1 MKIRSSSD
9 AHDDRSMVAE
19 DDMRRRC
26 HQAEVERWSALL
38 CDMLAGKSTPLPIPL
53 DVPGS
58 PDTWRRGVGQM
69 TPVRPGFGQ
78 PGFGQP
84 CDATGNADGDDAT
97 SEPGRVQMRVDSEE
111 LGEVAIIVER
121 REGGLRV
128 VIGSADAKALALFGA
143 ERETLMQALATVGL
157 AVETVQVV
165 QLQPIGTVLAQRL
178 AFPKGRLVRGDTGN
192 GSDRGLQ
199 QKRSKRLDVTG

>member
-1 MKIRSSSD
+1 MKTSPLSN
-9 AHDDRSMVAE
+9 AHDERNTVSE

-26 HQAEVERWSALL
+26 HQAEVERWSAML
-38 CDMLAGKSTPLPIPL
+38 CDMVAGRSASVPFSM

-78 PGFGQP
+78 PGIGQP
-84 CDATGNADGDDAT
+84 CDASGDAAGADRVN
-97 SEPGRVQMRVDSEE
+97 EPGRVQMRVDSEQ
-111 LGEVAIIVER
+111 LGEVAIVVER
-121 REGGLRV
+121 REGGVRV

-157 AVETVQVV
+157 AVETVRVV
-165 QLQPIGTVLAQRL
+165 QLQPIGTVLAQPL
-178 AFPKGRLVRGDTGN
+178 AFPRGRRVRGDSGN